1 MLSGRRGASPEG
13 GKKMNPQGF
22 TFEDTAF
29 RIAAKN
35 VGFEYW
41 AASDYRRFMYACRV
55 AGLDP
60 IAVIR
65 QAEAVSA

>member
-1 MLSGRRGASPEG
+1 MIPKGY
-13 GKKMNPQGF
+13 
-22 TFEDTAF
+22 TFKDTAF

-41 AASDYRRFMYACRV
+41 AASDYRRFMRACRV

-60 IAVIR
+60 IAVVR
-65 QAEAVSA
+65 EAAAASA

>member
-1 MLSGRRGASPEG
+1 MTPKGY
-13 GKKMNPQGF
+13 
-22 TFEDTAF
+22 TFKDTAL

-41 AASDYRRFMYACRV
+41 SASDYRRFMRACRV

-60 IAVIR
+60 VAVIR
-65 QAEAVSA
+65 EAEAVSA